1 MRRRLNL
8 ALMAVLAVIMSGSA
22 RADQALI
29 SFSSDYQT
37 GGAEVPTLGWEF
49 TLSQS
54 VVVTHLGLWD
64 YGADGLNHSHLVTI
78 WSTGTVKT
86 RLVEGTVP
94 DGGAPGS
101 EWRWVSVT
109 PTTLGPGT
117 YRIGAVYPVTTAHPN
132 PNQHDLIAAYADSVV
147 TGGAVSYVRDAYE
160 QHGLS
165 GQYVLTGGEGL
176 LRPELPLYAGARAG
190 PASDTHRVQRGHT
203 LVQAAAALS
212 R

>member
-8 ALMAVLAVIMSGSA
+8 ALMAVLVVLMYGSA

-37 GGAEVPTLGWEF
+37 GGAEVQTLGWEF

-78 WSTGTVKT
+78 WSTGAVKT

-94 DGGAPGS
+94 DGGAPDS
-101 EWRWVSVT
+101 EWQWVSVT

-117 YRIGAVYPVTTAHPN
+117 YRIGAVYPYAGSN
-132 PNQHDLIAAYADSVV
+132 PDPDLHDRIAAFADTVV
-147 TGGAVSYVRDAYE
+147 TGGAVSYVRDAYGSSTGYPGNTFGPE
-160 QHGLS
+160 EKGYFGPNFLYSPEPGLV
-165 GQYVLTGGEGL
+165 Q
-176 LRPELPLYAGARAG
+176 LPLLIGFSGATLWLR
-190 PASDTHRVQRGHT
+190 RRQR
-203 LVQAAAALS
+203 
-212 R
+212 